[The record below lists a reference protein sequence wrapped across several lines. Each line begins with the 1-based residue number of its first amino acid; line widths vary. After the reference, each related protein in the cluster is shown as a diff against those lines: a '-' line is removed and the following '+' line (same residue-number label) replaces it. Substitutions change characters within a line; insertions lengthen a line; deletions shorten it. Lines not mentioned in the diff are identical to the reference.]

1 MTERVQR
8 PCGIVFRMFTLRLDG
23 TEGELEPNDGRCE
36 KARRGATWSPGG
48 GRVAFTRSGGGD
60 LDVWVM
66 RETGQNP
73 TRFTTSPA
81 DDVEPTWSPDGR
93 RIAFVRETSRRDRLV
108 IGRVSGG
115 PKRVLRLDLRVLDQ
129 PTWSPDGR
137 LIAFEARV
145 RRAFAIF
152 TVRPDG
158 SDLRRLT
165 SGGRP
170 SEFSPSWAPRGRFI
184 AYTSERR
191 DGADRIFVMRRNGSD
206 EHQLRTGVPCDDEC
220 DFDQPI
226 FSPNGRLLV
235 FDVADAGEDFS
246 YRVIVVRRG
255 TTTNRTLIEAHLD
268 TRSVALEDWEPRR

>member
-1 MTERVQR
+1 MVR
-8 PCGIVFRMFTLRLDG
+8 RMRTLRLDG
-23 TEGELEPNDGRCE
+23 TEGELKPNDGRRE
-36 KARRGATWSPGG
+36 KERFGATWSPGG

-66 RETGQNP
+66 RESGRNP

-81 DDVEPTWSPDGR
+81 DDVDPTWSPNGR

-115 PKRVLRLDLRVLDQ
+115 PKRVLRLDLRFLEN

-137 LIAFEARV
+137 LIAFQAWV

-158 SDLRRLT
+158 SHLRRLT

-170 SEFSPSWAPRGRFI
+170 SEHSPSWAPRGRFI
-184 AYTSERR
+184 AYTSQRR
-191 DGADRIFVMRRNGSD
+191 DFAERIFVMRRNGSD
-206 EHQLRTGVPCDDEC
+206 EHQIRTGVPCDDEC

-235 FDVADAGEDFS
+235 FDVADEGEDFS

-255 TTTNRTLIEAHLD
+255 TTTHRTLIDAPLD
-268 TRSVALEDWEPRR
+268 ARSVALEDWEPVR